1 MKKWIFAW
9 IIAWFLAFLGFSNT
23 YALDK
28 NALTYWDLL
37 SLYFW
42 ALAPDWNLNTK
53 PDLKFTNIETSDSL
67 YFLLEK
73 AVSNNKFPN
82 LAIELPL
89 DNPAY
94 ESDLALLIKNNFN
107 KDIVYTDKKVLSFDF
122 LLNNLKNVYK
132 ANTSSQNP
140 NTQKSDSSKDQS
152 SWAAT
157 SDEKE
162 IADQILTLLKYNYIN
177 KNELTWTTSV
187 DYDSL
192 WEFVESLGEDYTV
205 YYTPEEWK
213 KFMENLNWEFAW
225 IGVYL
230 IQRGDEN
237 PVIHEVIK
245 DSPAEKADLRAEDV
259 IISIDWKKLNE
270 FDSADAFIDAL
281 KWPED
286 TIVTIE
292 IRRGNQYLTKHITR
306 DIIQVPAIE
315 STKIWWTCY
324 FNIYS
329 FDLWFK
335 DKFFNEFNKLSW
347 CEKYV
352 FDIRS
357 NPGGVIDEVTDI
369 LDKFLPK
376 WKLIMTEKWVN
387 DDEKIYSE
395 EDPTYTLNK
404 PTYILID
411 SYTASAAEIF
421 AWVLKHYNPDTVK
434 LVGSQSFGKWS
445 VQQVV
450 QFPNDAIIKYTI
462 AVWYIADNK
471 TSIDKIWLT
480 PDINVVDNPYTA
492 EDEVLKK
499 IWL

>member
-1 MKKWIFAW
+1 M
-9 IIAWFLAFLGFSNT
+9 
-23 YALDK
+23 
-28 NALTYWDLL
+28 
-37 SLYFW
+37 
-42 ALAPDWNLNTK
+42 
-53 PDLKFTNIETSDSL
+53 
-67 YFLLEK
+67 
-73 AVSNNKFPN
+73 
-82 LAIELPL
+82 
-89 DNPAY
+89 
-94 ESDLALLIKNNFN
+94 
-107 KDIVYTDKKVLSFDF
+107 
-122 LLNNLKNVYK
+122 
-132 ANTSSQNP
+132 
-140 NTQKSDSSKDQS
+140 
-152 SWAAT
+152 
-157 SDEKE
+157 
-162 IADQILTLLKYNYIN
+162 
-177 KNELTWTTSV
+177 
-187 DYDSL
+187 
-192 WEFVESLGEDYTV
+192 WEFVEWLGETYTV
-205 YYTPEEWK
+205 YYAPEEWK
-213 KFMENLNWEFAW
+213 KFMDNLNWEFAW

-237 PVIHEVIK
+237 PTIHEVIK
-245 DSPAEKADLRAEDV
+245 DSPAEKADLRADDV
-259 IISIDWKKLNE
+259 IVSIDWKKLSE

-286 TIVTIE
+286 TIVTIQ
-292 IRRGNQYLTKHITR
+292 IKRGYQYLTKHITR
-306 DIIQVPAIE
+306 DIIQVPVIE
-315 STKIWWTCY
+315 SSKIWWTCY

-335 DKFFNEFNKLSW
+335 NKFFNEFNKLSW

-376 WKLIMTEKWVN
+376 WKIIMTEKWVN

-404 PTYILID
+404 PTYVLID

-421 AWVLKHYNPDTVK
+421 AWVLKHYNPDNVK

-462 AVWYIADNK
+462 AVWYIADNE

-480 PDINVVDNPYTA
+480 PDIKVVDNPYTV